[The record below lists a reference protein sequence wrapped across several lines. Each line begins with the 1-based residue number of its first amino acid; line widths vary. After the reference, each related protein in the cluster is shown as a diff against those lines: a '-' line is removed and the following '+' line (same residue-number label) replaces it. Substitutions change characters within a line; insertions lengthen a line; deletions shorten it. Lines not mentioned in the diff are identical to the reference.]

1 MRSGNMFNTIG
12 GMFNMK
18 GVSGL
23 FIAIMFL
30 LGATIRLD
38 SIKYPKALML
48 INRIL
53 TVTYIIYTVWT
64 IVRILNS

>member
-1 MRSGNMFNTIG
+1 
-12 GMFNMK
+12 MK

>member
-1 MRSGNMFNTIG
+1 
-12 GMFNMK
+12 MK

-30 LGATIRLD
+30 LGATVRLD
-38 SIKYPKALML
+38 SIKYPKVLML

-53 TVTYIIYTVWT
+53 TVIYITYAIWT
-64 IVRILNS
+64 ITKILN